1 MTFDGAIKAHSD
13 WKLRL
18 ANYCQGRLTEPID
31 IQKLKMDN
39 LCELGKWL
47 HSEGRKYATDPA
59 YAELLQAHA
68 TFHRTAAK
76 LASMVERGEGSAAL
90 AQIQSRASD
99 FGALSVRLVGMLM
112 GFRQRYPNG

>member
-13 WKLRL
+13 WKVRL

-31 IQKLKMDN
+31 IQKLGLDN
-39 LCELGKWL
+39 ICELGKWL
-47 HSEGRKYATDPA
+47 YGEGRKYARDAVFP
-59 YAELLQAHA
+59 ELVQAHA

-76 LASMVERGEGSAAL
+76 LASMVERGEASTAL
-90 AQIQSRASD
+90 AQIQSRESD